1 MKHFILLSALFLFV
15 TSVFAQSSI
24 FVEPHDKNLSS
35 SDLWSEM
42 VTEITVQ
49 NISTSDTIDIKVSKE
64 IIQTTNSPYDTTN
77 YFCWYQCFSYQY
89 ISSPSFITFIPG
101 QSDDV
106 NFSVH
111 FNPNGEVGS
120 SAIKYCAFDANN
132 PIDSAC
138 TIVYFE
144 AITTSINDE
153 YNAVNFSDFHPNPAT
168 TVTKMNFNMMPGQKA
183 ELEIIDVLGNI
194 VKEQFFVDEM
204 GTVSLSVSDLKA
216 GVYFTNIKLE
226 GQLHEIKRLV
236 ITE

>member
-1 MKHFILLSALFLFV
+1 MKQFILLLVFSFFV
-15 TSVFAQSSI
+15 STVFAQSI

-77 YFCWYQCFSYQY
+77 YFCWVQCFTDQY
-89 ISSPSFITFIPG
+89 ISSPTFITFIPG
-101 QSDDV
+101 QIDDV

-144 AITTSINDE
+144 ATTTSINDE
-153 YNAVNFSDFHPNPAT
+153 FNVVNFSDFHPNPAT
-168 TVTKMNFNMMPGQKA
+168 TFTKMNFNLMPGQKA

-194 VKEQFFVDEM
+194 VKEQFFVDET
-204 GTVSLSVSDLKA
+204 GTASLSVIDLKA
-216 GVYFTNIKLE
+216 GVYFANIKLE

>member
-1 MKHFILLSALFLFV
+1 MKQFILLLALSFFV
-15 TSVFAQSSI
+15 VSVFAQSI

-42 VTEITVQ
+42 ITEITVE
-49 NISTSDTIDIKVSKE
+49 NISSFDTIDIKVSKE
-64 IIQTTNSPYDTTN
+64 ILQSTGLSTN
-77 YFCWYQCFSYQY
+77 YFCWVNCFLSTT
-89 ISSPSFITFIPG
+89 ITSPTTITFVPG
-101 QSDDV
+101 QVDDV

-111 FNPNGEVGS
+111 FNPNGEAGS

-132 PIDSAC
+132 PNDSAC
-138 TIVYFE
+138 TIVYYE

-153 YNAVNFSDFHPNPAT
+153 HNAINFSDFHPNPAT
-168 TVTKMNFNMMPGQKA
+168 TVTKMNFNLMPGQKA

-194 VKEQFFVDEM
+194 VKEQLFVDEM
-204 GTVSLSVSDLKA
+204 GTASLSVVDLKA
-216 GVYFTNIKLE
+216 GVYFANIKLE